1 MRRVLMESEKGPD
14 GSEKGPDGSEK
25 GPDGE

>member
-25 GPDGE
+25 DPDGE